1 MWGTRIKSAFYALA
15 MLGLGL
21 WPGLACAQAGDIV
34 GPDAFDG
41 SIDLRAS
48 VVGGET
54 GWLESG
60 FGKLRWGGDN
70 GESQARARIAAADLA
85 WKPRFTFNLSG
96 LVSVV
101 HQAGQSNDVDLN
113 EAFLSFRSNPAAT
126 RVSARAGVLWPPIS
140 LEHGGSTWQVA
151 DSITPSA
158 VNSWVGEEVKVLA
171 FEGKV
176 EHRFADQ
183 TLAITAALFKHDD
196 MAGTLLTY
204 RGWALHDVRTGV
216 RTAFD
221 LPPLSRFAANFQPD
235 ETYPFREIDRRP
247 GYYGRIEWRPPAP
260 VALHAFFYDNGG
272 DRTSIDSHKQWSWE
286 TRFFEAGLRWQPTDD
301 IRVLAQALNGETVM
315 GYSIPGGRWFDM
327 GFQSGYALVQ
337 RAVGSDTV
345 SGRIDGFRTRDRTF
359 RTIDDNQENGWAAT
373 ASWRHRLAPHVD
385 LILEAQHVASK
396 RNARRLAGE
405 DPKQD
410 QTVLQSA
417 VRLSF

>member
-1 MWGTRIKSAFYALA
+1 LI
-15 MLGLGL
+15 
-21 WPGLACAQAGDIV
+21 LACALAGPAFAQSDLSDIL
-34 GPDAFDG
+34 GPDAFHG
-41 SIDLRAS
+41 LAEARAAAS
-48 VVGGET
+48 SGGERS
-54 GWLESG
+54 WLDGG
-60 FGKLRWGGDN
+60 FGKTSVSDGGDVKLT
-70 GESQARARIAAADLA
+70 GAALQ
-85 WKPRFTFNLSG
+85 WKPSFGFAASAVVTALYQPDLHPAVDLGEAYLKLKAPPTSETRLSG
-96 LVSVV
+96 
-101 HQAGQSNDVDLN
+101 
-113 EAFLSFRSNPAAT
+113 RI
-126 RVSARAGVLWPPIS
+126 GVFYPPVS
-140 LEHGGSTWQVA
+140 LENDGVA
-151 DSITPSA
+151 WTPPDMLSA
-158 VNSWVGEEVKVLA
+158 SALNSWIGEEVLV
-171 FEGKV
+171 GGV
-176 EHRFADQ
+176 EDTVQRQFGGHTIEA
-183 TLAITAALFKHDD
+183 TAAVIGWNDT
-196 MAGTLLTY
+196 AGTLLTY